1 MGLIP
6 VRRKLVLIFSVTL
19 SIFLGYSAFEER
31 GFVQLHHMMA
41 ERDNLRARVRALE
54 EQNTRLAE
62 EIRLLGDDS
71 ETLEALARIELGL
84 VKPGETVYILPEK
97 PGGSP

>member
-1 MGLIP
+1 M
-6 VRRKLVLIFSVTL
+6 L
-19 SIFLGYSAFEER
+19 S
-31 GFVQLHHMMA
+31 
-41 ERDNLRARVRALE
+41 ERDTLRDRVRALE
-54 EQNTRLAE
+54 ELNSWLAE